1 MTRELFVA
9 ATACTLAVSLVSA
22 ALVRSSQSAQ
32 ANTVQQAESSFPVAC
47 SVDKPVVEEGGSVFL
62 RAWAGVRK
70 DETPAYVWT
79 TTIGKIS
86 VVGQEGHWDF
96 GGVTPSPRPLEATVR
111 VTTPAGV
118 TATCSVQVVVE
129 RKSQPIARG
138 QETGRSFLAKGK
150 NEEKKY
156 GLYSY
161 LLLGA
166 PPTASNRERYV
177 KTIDAFL
184 GSIVEISAL
193 EDYIQRSKLNITYLP
208 VVDVPTSK
216 PSVDW
221 ILEHY
226 DYARARALLNPL
238 PGSLREGP
246 YFISAMTP
254 LDSGAAP
261 KEYLFQDLSAVPAN
275 ADLISW
281 WVREFL
287 NQAAQERFWEPR
299 TGGLLVLKLRTTIAA
314 LAIGLPDVRKG
325 LDTWISWVH

>member
-1 MTRELFVA
+1 MTQEVFAPA
-9 ATACTLAVSLVSA
+9 AACILSVGLVLSA
-22 ALVRSSQSAQ
+22 LTRSPQSAQ
-32 ANTVQQAESSFPVAC
+32 ANGQQQLKSSFPVAC
-47 SVDKPVVEEGGSVFL
+47 SVDRPVVEEGGSVVL
-62 RAWAGVRK
+62 RAWARPQK
-70 DETPAYVWT
+70 DEAPDYVWT
-79 TTIGKIS
+79 TEIGKIGGA
-86 VVGQEGHWDF
+86 GQQARWDF
-96 GGVTPSPRPLEATVR
+96 AGVTPSSTPVEATVR
-111 VTTPAGV
+111 VTTAAGV
-118 TATCSVQVVVE
+118 TATCSVQVFVE

-138 QETGRSFLAKGK
+138 QETGRSFLVKGK
-150 NEEKKY
+150 KEEARY

-166 PPTASNRERYV
+166 PPTISNRERYV

-184 GSIVEISAL
+184 GGVVEISAL

-208 VVDVPTSK
+208 VVDAPRSK
-216 PSVDW
+216 PSADW
-221 ILEHY
+221 VLEHY
-226 DYARARALLNPL
+226 DYARARALLSLL

-246 YFISAMTP
+246 YFVSVLTP

-261 KEYLFQDLSAVPAN
+261 KQYLFQDLSAVPAN

-299 TGGLLVLKLRTTIAA
+299 TGDRLVIKLRTTIAA